1 MGAIKIRG
9 DILPRLRS
17 NLVDDVLTQIIQRI
31 NNYDFV
37 SGDVVSEVAL
47 SKELDISRTPI
58 REAIAKLIDIGVLKR
73 ENTKVIVTPLSLSDI
88 KEILDARAAIEIM
101 SVRICISQG
110 LFIPQKMDELLELH
124 EKYELSILRNELEK
138 SFEYDKL
145 FHDCLI
151 KTSNNSRLMQFTER
165 LNVQAQRFKRV
176 TIVTPTRYTMTYSEH
191 ATIVNAI
198 KNKSIAQASE
208 AILLHIENSK
218 KNYEEILTNDMWL
231 KMFKTLK

>member
-1 MGAIKIRG
+1 M
-9 DILPRLRS
+9 
-17 NLVDDVLTQIIQRI
+17 
-31 NNYDFV
+31 
-37 SGDVVSEVAL
+37 
-47 SKELDISRTPI
+47 
-58 REAIAKLIDIGVLKR
+58 KR